1 MLSKRDDS
9 EYWRDNRR
17 PETIPERLRELLELW
32 RHQPPSRYDLNRVE
46 EVFPSASYQFILYG
60 MGFMPGERPAT
71 RRMDDV
77 ARAEGFFR
85 ESAEMARRMLAALP
99 GHREML
105 DHVNTRGMP
114 RI

>member
-1 MLSKRDDS
+1 
-9 EYWRDNRR
+9 
-17 PETIPERLRELLELW
+17 
-32 RHQPPSRYDLNRVE
+32 
-46 EVFPSASYQFILYG
+46 
-60 MGFMPGERPAT
+60 MPGERPPT

-105 DHVNTRGMP
+105 DHVSMRGMP